1 MVALSRA
8 LALEE
13 ARCGITV
20 KVVSPG
26 LLKDESGD
34 KVAAA
39 ADAMLGDRVPVGHP
53 GDAADVVRAVLFFA
67 SPAAD
72 FVTSQNPAFSL
83 AGPGA
88 GARMRHLRTEADG

>member
-20 KVVSPG
+20 KVASPG

-39 ADAMLGDRVPVGHP
+39 PDAMLGDRVPVGHP

-67 SPAAD
+67 SPAAG
-72 FVTSQNPAFSL
+72 FVTGQVVEV
-83 AGPGA
+83 AG
-88 GARMRHLRTEADG
+88 GARL